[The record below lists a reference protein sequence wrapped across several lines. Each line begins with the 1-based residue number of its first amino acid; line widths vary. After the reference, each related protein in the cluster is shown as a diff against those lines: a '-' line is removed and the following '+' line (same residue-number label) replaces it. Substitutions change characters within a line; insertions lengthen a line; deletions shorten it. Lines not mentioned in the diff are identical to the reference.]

1 MGTQWEDSIRKTGTL
16 TIVRGTTAS
25 AWSDVFT
32 EAVSRFND
40 LASSLSLNVTFVATT
55 TQPDPSNL
63 QSTNVQFETADGKIS
78 FSWLGDQG
86 SDNLPGDADKGLT
99 RKGQVSN
106 GLLGRAFIFV
116 PRRTKRHR
124 FMKLCMTV
132 HELVHATGL
141 SNDDHSSDLNPDIF
155 SEYLVAAGDKVEA
168 GIFNSRVMPPIWMSK
183 ETARKINTLW
193 PYDPDSI

>member
-1 MGTQWEDSIRKTGTL
+1 
-16 TIVRGTTAS
+16 
-25 AWSDVFT
+25 
-32 EAVSRFND
+32 
-40 LASSLSLNVTFVATT
+40 
-55 TQPDPSNL
+55 
-63 QSTNVQFETADGKIS
+63 
-78 FSWLGDQG
+78 
-86 SDNLPGDADKGLT
+86 
-99 RKGQVSN
+99 
-106 GLLGRAFIFV
+106 
-116 PRRTKRHR
+116 
-124 FMKLCMTV
+124 MKLCMTV